1 VGPHA
6 LSMARTTLRCPAG
19 RRQPHVAGHTA
30 QNRELFISKQFAFS
44 IFSMT
49 TKYDSGTLGH
59 RRKLMATRECDGEVE
74 SVIAALGQL
83 RGQVRPENTVYVA
96 SGNASWEGEVV
107 SKLSLVED
115 TIEDGRVVYY
125 IVLDI

>member
-1 VGPHA
+1 MFSCWP
-6 LSMARTTLRCPAG
+6 STTSLGWPYR
-19 RRQPHVAGHTA
+19 A

-74 SVIAALGQL
+74 SVIAALRQL

-107 SKLSLVED
+107 SKLRLVED